1 MHESVALYT
10 TKRCIVRSLRLPTTI
25 TSSKYFSKD
34 VTTDDIDERLSIGM
48 FISPWRKE
56 HIFHIEDCPTLR
68 FCRSRG
74 ILLSYVCH
82 VTTAIHRAKDLSLS
96 RDSDRSHTVNTRH
109 VLKVRKST
117 IDYGRLHA
125 GTASENVTIYIATI
139 SKHSST
145 TTYLTKVLTGLIC
158 GNLRTWRQ
166 SRISLQLTIAATEY
180 AVHICT
186 TTNLDISIAIHNT
199 CITAT
204 DNSENS

>member
-1 MHESVALYT
+1 MHKGVTLYT
-10 TKRCIVRSLRLPTTI
+10 AKRCIVRSLRLPTTI

-34 VTTDDIDERLSIGM
+34 VTTDYIDERLSIGM

-117 IDYGRLHA
+117 IDYGRLHT
-125 GTASENVTIYIATI
+125 GTASKDITIDIAAI
-139 SKHSST
+139 SKDSGITAH
-145 TTYLTKVLTGLIC
+145 LTKVVT
-158 GNLRTWRQ
+158 
-166 SRISLQLTIAATEY
+166 SL
-180 AVHICT
+180 
-186 TTNLDISIAIHNT
+186 AI
-199 CITAT
+199 IYFR
-204 DNSENS
+204 SLL